1 MKKTVFPSIL
11 KGQVKIPGDKS
22 ISHRA
27 LMFASIASGEST
39 IDNLLEGHDV
49 IATLQVMRALG
60 VHIALENNSWI
71 IHGHGPNLTEPSSPL
86 DCKNSGTTIR
96 LMAGLLSGMPFMS
109 ILDGTDQIK
118 TRPMDRVIE
127 PLSSIGA
134 KIFGR
139 KNQLAP
145 LVILPSS
152 ITGGH
157 IALSIKSAQVKSA
170 LLLAGLFAKN
180 PVHITGTEATRDHT
194 EKMLSFMGANIS
206 CQKDLVSIEP
216 LEKPLSPINIRIP
229 GDISSAAFLLVA
241 GAVLSTDGIT
251 LKDVGVNPTRTG
263 IISALENMGAKVVL
277 SNLRETANEPIADIF
292 IKKSI
297 LRAAHFS
304 GDHVVRMIDEIPVLA
319 LLATQAHGKTVIKD
333 ASELKVKESNRIK
346 KTQSILEK
354 LGGKVL
360 ETDDGLIIEG
370 PTTLLGGS
378 IETFGDHR
386 LAMMAA
392 IAGLMSINP
401 VEINNFL
408 VTDDSF
414 PGFFEILAQLE
425 AKIG

>member
-27 LMFASIASGEST
+27 LMFASIASGKST

-241 GAVLSTDGIT
+241 GAVLSTDG
-251 LKDVGVNPTRTG
+251 
-263 IISALENMGAKVVL
+263 
-277 SNLRETANEPIADIF
+277 
-292 IKKSI
+292 
-297 LRAAHFS
+297 
-304 GDHVVRMIDEIPVLA
+304 
-319 LLATQAHGKTVIKD
+319 
-333 ASELKVKESNRIK
+333 
-346 KTQSILEK
+346 
-354 LGGKVL
+354 
-360 ETDDGLIIEG
+360 
-370 PTTLLGGS
+370 
-378 IETFGDHR
+378 
-386 LAMMAA
+386 
-392 IAGLMSINP
+392 
-401 VEINNFL
+401 
-408 VTDDSF
+408 
-414 PGFFEILAQLE
+414 
-425 AKIG
+425 